1 MIVVSY
7 IPMSFGYSVRF
18 YMLDTIGFVLSAV
31 FSPLVGEAVCRWVA
45 GHSKK
50 EDTEEKVK
58 LLRKKKRTNRSR
70 SLFLFSTLMVAA
82 VLIMWV
88 NVPSSAKYAY
98 S

>member
-1 MIVVSY
+1 
-7 IPMSFGYSVRF
+7 MSFGYSVRF
-18 YMLDTIGFVLSAV
+18 YMLDTIGFALSAV

-58 LLRKKKRTNRSR
+58 LLRKKKRTKKSWI
-70 SLFLFSTLMVAA
+70 SFLFSTLMVAA
-82 VLIMWV
+82 VVIMWV
-88 NVPSSAKYAY
+88 YLLNSSKYPH